1 MGIGYHRESEVR
13 LADCAKQNAAAVP
26 IVTSAGALIEG
37 LHALKAKNIA
47 MLSPYMKPLAKTVVN
62 YIESEGF
69 QINDWHTLEIPNN
82 LVVASQD
89 PKNLIQ
95 YAENLNLDG
104 VDVLVVS
111 ACVQMPSL
119 EVIASLQEQVNIP
132 VISAAV
138 CTTYCMLK
146 ALKLE
151 TKVPNAGALLS
162 GNY

>member
-1 MGIGYHRESEVR
+1 
-13 LADCAKQNAAAVP
+13 
-26 IVTSAGALIEG
+26 
-37 LHALKAKNIA
+37 
-47 MLSPYMKPLAKTVVN
+47 MKPLAKTVVN